1 MLQPLDLA
9 NGNHIVMVDK
19 NGIKIANSDINEK
32 SSLSNQTMQQSSFTI
47 LQSLKNDINGNTDTV
62 YEPLEGSKVTVSFKV
77 IKAIQINWVILLI
90 KPFDRTFFFFR
101 GRMHLYFVVL
111 VLMLSCRSG
120 ICLWI
125 SASSIK
131 MIAAYHTLSF
141 NKTKNGLYNTPV
153 ILNFDDARL
162 VRATY

>member
-19 NGIKIANSDINEK
+19 NGIKIANSDIHEK

-77 IKAIQINWVILLI
+77 IKSIQINWVILLI
-90 KPFDRTFFFFR
+90 SPLIEPFSFFVGGCIFIL
-101 GRMHLYFVVL
+101 LY
-111 VLMLSCRSG
+111 LS
-120 ICLWI
+120 
-125 SASSIK
+125 
-131 MIAAYHTLSF
+131 LS
-141 NKTKNGLYNTPV
+141 
-153 ILNFDDARL
+153 
-162 VRATY
+162 

>member
-62 YEPLEGSKVTVSFKV
+62 YEPLEGSKVTVSFKF
-77 IKAIQINWVILLI
+77 IKAIQINWVILPISSLI
-90 KPFDRTFFFFR
+90 DIFLFSWADTSLFCCTCPYGEVQVRN
-101 GRMHLYFVVL
+101 
-111 VLMLSCRSG
+111 
-120 ICLWI
+120 CLWI
-125 SASSIK
+125 STSSIK

-141 NKTKNGLYNTPV
+141 KKTKNGLYNTPV

>member
-62 YEPLEGSKVTVSFKV
+62 YEPLEGSKVTVSFKF
-77 IKAIQINWVILLI
+77 IKAIQINWVILPISSLI
-90 KPFDRTFFFFR
+90 DIFLFSWADTSLFCCTCPY
-101 GRMHLYFVVL
+101 GEV
-111 VLMLSCRSG
+111 
-120 ICLWI
+120 
-125 SASSIK
+125 
-131 MIAAYHTLSF
+131 
-141 NKTKNGLYNTPV
+141 
-153 ILNFDDARL
+153 
-162 VRATY
+162 